1 MPKTKFP
8 LTLHPTGQYCKKIH
22 GRIIYFGKDADAAL
36 QRYLDEREYLYAG
49 RTPPS
54 SNGESTLG
62 VALDE
67 FLSAKFLAK
76 EAGELTQRSYHDYEQ
91 TCKRIAKLGT
101 LRPLSSFDETDM
113 QRLRK
118 QLSRGKRGPLGP
130 TTLRNELTRARMV
143 FLYIND
149 YLATKKIPYRKELR
163 PPSRRTFRELNN
175 KRGPKMFESKPIRNM
190 IRTAGPQLRAMIY
203 LGINC
208 GFGNNDCGT
217 LPIEQLDLANGWHN
231 YWRPKTQNPRR
242 CPLWPETIKALKAV
256 IGNRTEGLV
265 FVTYL
270 GNCWSKDNG
279 YNSVSAEFRKLLQ
292 RLKIYRKGITF
303 YSLRRTFETI
313 GGLSGEQTA
322 VDYIMGH
329 IAPSDDMSAVYRQKV
344 YNQQLLKVTE
354 FVRQWFLGE
363 TKID

>member
-8 LTLHPTGQYCKKIH
+8 LTLHRTGQYCKKIL
-22 GRIIYFGKDADAAL
+22 GRIVYFGKNADAAL
-36 QRYLDEREYLYAG
+36 QRYLDERDYLYAG

-54 SNGESTLG
+54 NGQTTLG

-76 EAGELTQRSYHDYEQ
+76 EAGEIGQRSYNEYEQ

-101 LRPLSSFDETDM
+101 LRPLTSFDETDT

-118 QLSRGKRGPLGP
+118 QLSKGKRGPLGP
-130 TTLRNELTRARMV
+130 TTLRNELNRARMV

-163 PPSRRTFRELNN
+163 PPSRRQFRELDNL
-175 KRGPKMFESKPIRNM
+175 RGPRMFEAKPICNM
-190 IRTAGPQLRAMIY
+190 IRKAGPQLRAMIY

-217 LPIEQLDLANGWHN
+217 LPIEQLDLVNGWHN

-256 IGNRTEGLV
+256 IGDRQAGLV
-265 FVTYL
+265 FVTSF
-270 GNCWSKDNG
+270 GNAWAKHNG
-279 YNSVSAEFRKLLQ
+279 FNSVSSEFRKLLK
-292 RLKIYRKGITF
+292 RLKIYRKGVTF

-329 IAPSDDMSAVYRQKV
+329 IAPSDDMAAVYRQKV
-344 YNQQLLKVTE
+344 YNQQLVKVTE
-354 FVRQWFLGE
+354 FVRQWLLDQK
-363 TKID
+363 KID